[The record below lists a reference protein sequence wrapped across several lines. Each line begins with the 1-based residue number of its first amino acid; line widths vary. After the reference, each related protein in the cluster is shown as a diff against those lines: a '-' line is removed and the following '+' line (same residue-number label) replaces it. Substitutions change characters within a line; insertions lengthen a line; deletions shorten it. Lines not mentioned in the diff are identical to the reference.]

1 LIIIDKKNPST
12 LFFFKMTTIF
22 FPLHIAILQNDL
34 QAFQTFLELIR
45 MTSPTSSGTYQFINQ
60 CDPRGNTALHC
71 AASMGVTRLSFVRL
85 LVAYGS
91 DVNYPNEDGETAL
104 FGAVRAGDLAT
115 IVFLCESGADVN
127 TCSMKESIT
136 PLHLAALV
144 DRSDIIEALLRF
156 GASVFN
162 LDDEEETPLHY
173 AAREDKIQSS
183 QTLIAAIGN
192 SSALIHFKNADG
204 ETAFDFALC
213 FGHHNLI
220 QLFSKYCNHSSFDN
234 FEVGNDTPVS
244 IECKNGSFANSPN
257 LNNHNSLRCP
267 FVACG
272 TGQFIQTLVEDPIS
286 VQ

>member
-1 LIIIDKKNPST
+1 
-12 LFFFKMTTIF
+12 MTNF
-22 FPLHIAILQNDL
+22 YPLHIAVLQNDL
-34 QAFQTFLELIR
+34 QAFHTFLEIIR
-45 MTSPTSSGTYQFINQ
+45 RSPTSSGTYHLINQ
-60 CDPRGNTALHC
+60 CDPRGNTSLHC
-71 AASMGVTRLSFVRL
+71 AASMGPTRLSFVRL

-115 IVFLCESGADVN
+115 ISLLCESGADVN
-127 TCSMKESIT
+127 VCSMKESIT
-136 PLHLAALV
+136 PLHLSALL
-144 DRSDIIEALLRF
+144 DRSDIIEALLRY

-173 AAREDKIQSS
+173 AAREDKIQSA
-183 QTLIAAIGN
+183 QALIVAGN
-192 SSALIHFKNADG
+192 RSLIHFKNADG

-220 QLFSKYCNHSSFDN
+220 QLFSKYCNHSN
-234 FEVGNDTPVS
+234 FEVGGGIDTPDWMDY
-244 IECKNGSFANSPN
+244 KNASSFVNSPN
-257 LNNHNSLRCP
+257 NNLNNTSQRCP